1 MGILNKLINEL
12 LLGSGLGVGIW
23 YIIVL
28 YFMLISLMSIG
39 FGNVVFNID
48 NEKIFFV
55 IMMLIGGK

>member
-1 MGILNKLINEL
+1 MGF
-12 LLGSGLGVGIW
+12 GIR

-28 YFMLISLMSIG
+28 YFILISLMSIG

-55 IMMLIGGK
+55 MMMLIGGKRINFNEIIYYKGYKN